1 MAYVNSARAAQFS
14 VLDRIA
20 NLFATVSVS
29 LERRR
34 VYAQTVRELS
44 ALSARDLHD
53 LGITASM
60 IPSIA
65 REAAYGK

>member
-1 MAYVNSARAAQFS
+1 MAYVNTARAAQFS

-20 NLFATVSVS
+20 TLFAGVSAS
-29 LERRR
+29 MERRR

-44 ALSARDLHD
+44 ALNARDLND
-53 LGITASM
+53 LGISAAM